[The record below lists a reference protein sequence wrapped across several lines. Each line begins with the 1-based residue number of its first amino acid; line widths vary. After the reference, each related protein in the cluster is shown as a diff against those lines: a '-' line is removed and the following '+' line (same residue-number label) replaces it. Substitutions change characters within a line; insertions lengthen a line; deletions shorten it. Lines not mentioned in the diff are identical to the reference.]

1 MFNVNHFIVSQ
12 TNPHLVPLMSLR
24 KVVPA
29 PVFNLV
35 QAEVKHAFLQ
45 VLTARTLS
53 ATWICSTSVAGMPM
67 HFKHVYLSRRYVPVM
82 QAQQYLPSW
91 IPTKWMRLFTQPWEG
106 DVTILMPWHLY
117 MKNIGKAIHNPSQ
130 QDLVIADREGH
141 RAAWEHISAIQVWF
155 PWAIASQS
163 HQRPSC

>member
-29 PVFNLV
+29 PVFNV
-35 QAEVKHAFLQ
+35 MQAEVKHAFLQ
-45 VLTARTLS
+45 VLPELAACALQFSWFVHAYIWETAGSVCLAVGEHFTLL
-53 ATWICSTSVAGMPM
+53 TV
-67 HFKHVYLSRRYVPVM
+67 

-106 DVTILMPWHLY
+106 DVTILMPWTLY
-117 MKNIGKAIHNPSQ
+117 MNNIGKAIHNPSQ

-141 RAAWEHISAIQVWF
+141 RAAWEHMSAIQVCWH
-155 PWAIASQS
+155 PIILS
-163 HQRPSC
+163 R